1 MSAGTDESPCPRCG
15 EAVSVT
21 VTTADPGDQIAASA
35 IECPNC
41 GASLVRAVEG
51 HTDSGWRL
59 RGDADTGDPAG

>member
-1 MSAGTDESPCPRCG
+1 
-15 EAVSVT
+15 VT
-21 VTTADPGDQIAASA
+21 VTTADPGDQIAASG

-59 RGDADTGDPAG
+59 RGDADTGDATG